1 MKKVLIIDDEE
12 DIRTIIS
19 EFCKIF
25 GIDTIIAENGKEGIE
40 KYKQEKSDLIFT
52 DIKMPDMDGF
62 QLVKK
67 IRELDRNVPIV
78 VCSGFIDEI
87 NKKKILDCGANS
99 YIEKP
104 FKLQDFKDI
113 LQQYSII

>member
-12 DIRTIIS
+12 DIRSIIS
-19 EFCKIF
+19 EFCEIF
-25 GIDTIIAENGKEGIE
+25 GVYTIIAENGKEGIE
-40 KYKQEKSDLIFT
+40 KYKQEKCDLIFT

-62 QLVKK
+62 QLVKM
-67 IRELDRNVPIV
+67 IREFDSDVPIV
-78 VCSGFIDEI
+78 ICSGFIDDN
-87 NKKKILDCGANS
+87 NKKKIFDCGANS

-104 FKLQDFKDI
+104 FKLQNLKNI